1 MATKIIREDGMGW
14 YKINTGRNFGEK
26 RARKFM
32 LNELNKRAIVRSL
45 VAQHWTVQCA
55 KHAVKCINHAA
66 TKKYDILPYN
76 GYIMVILRFGEV
88 EA

>member
-1 MATKIIREDGMGW
+1 MATIIKEDGTGW
-14 YKINTGRNFGEK
+14 YKINTGHNFGER

-45 VAQHWTVQCA
+45 VAQHWKVECA
-55 KHAVKCINHAA
+55 KHAVKCIEHAA
-66 TKKYDILPYN
+66 TKKYDLLTFN
-76 GYIMVILRFGEV
+76 GYIKVVLRFGEV